1 MGRSGTWV
9 HEIELAATQKLLNGS
24 PFSNSNPIELDR
36 RDQATFDLA
45 QEEHAQLCPEGALP
59 YHTPANAGDVVD
71 CWTWEDAPLS
81 PCCDRLAAALDQ
93 TAAEVEAANTIMY
106 VADTHFAG
114 GAGLSV
120 TELAEQ
126 IARRAYADTC
136 AVTRG
141 EAPQC
146 AVLGGVLAEAEA
158 EHKSHQQAQREAG
171 QDQEDGG
178 GSAAAALGAAPLLLA
193 TALAAAA
200 AL

>member
-1 MGRSGTWV
+1 M
-9 HEIELAATQKLLNGS
+9 
-24 PFSNSNPIELDR
+24 
-36 RDQATFDLA
+36 
-45 QEEHAQLCPEGALP
+45 
-59 YHTPANAGDVVD
+59 
-71 CWTWEDAPLS
+71 S

-93 TAAEVEAANTIMY
+93 TAAELEAANTIKE
-106 VADTHFAG
+106 VAENHFAG
-114 GAGLSV
+114 GAGVGV

-146 AVLGGVLAEAEA
+146 TVLGSVLADAEA
-158 EHKSHQQAQREAG
+158 EHQSHPQAQREAG
-171 QDQEDGG
+171 QDQEDGA

-200 AL
+200 LAL